1 MPIVI
6 KSRFEIERMRRT
18 GQLGHQILSKMRQ
31 AVAAGVTTQALD
43 DLAKFELDRAGAIA
57 LSKNY
62 PTYRAGEGFPGHTC
76 ISVNEEV
83 VHGIP
88 GTRTLKDGDIVT
100 LDLALSMDGYC
111 ADTATTVGVGTIS
124 PPLQQLL
131 TVTRQTLDLAI
142 SHMRPGIRWSDV
154 ARLMQHYVEQHGYNV
169 VREFVGHGIG
179 REMHEEPKVPNFVTA
194 EQLSGDFVLRRGMT
208 LAVEPMVVM
217 GAARRGS
224 LSGRMDGVHG
234 GSDAGR
240 AFRAYRGGERDGGGY
255 THGRDGSRRLDRDV
269 KISWKIPSI
278 KSRSTRPTRW
288 WRRWGTSSGFT
299 TKSWS

>member
-18 GQLGHQILSKMRQ
+18 GQLGHQILNKMRQ
-31 AVAAGVTTQALD
+31 AVSAGVTTQALD

-88 GTRTLKDGDIVT
+88 GTRQLKDGDIVT
-100 LDLALSMDGYC
+100 LDLALSLDGYC

-124 PPLQQLL
+124 PTLQQLL
-131 TVTRQTLDLAI
+131 NVTRQTLDLAI
-142 SHMRPGIRWSDV
+142 THIRPGARWSDV
-154 ARLMQHYVEQHGYNV
+154 ARLMQHFVEQHGYNV

-217 GAARRGS
+217 GARDVD
-224 LSGRMDGVHG
+224 L
-234 GSDAGR
+234 
-240 AFRAYRGGERDGGGY
+240 YRDGWTVFTVDRMPAAHFEHTVAVTDTGVDVL
-255 THGRDGSRRLDRDV
+255 TDGRV
-269 KISWKIPSI
+269 PAA
-278 KSRSTRPTRW
+278 ST
-288 WRRWGTSSGFT
+288 GT
-299 TKSWS
+299 